1 MAEQFTRD
9 QLNEILIDRIGIPE
23 EDVKSG
29 SGDTTF
35 DDLGLDSL
43 AFIEIQ
49 LEMDQRYG
57 IEVSEDDAQ
66 QIQTLDDA
74 IEYVNARLAGT
85 T

>member
-29 SGDTTF
+29 GGDTTF

-66 QIQTLDDA
+66 QIHTLDDA